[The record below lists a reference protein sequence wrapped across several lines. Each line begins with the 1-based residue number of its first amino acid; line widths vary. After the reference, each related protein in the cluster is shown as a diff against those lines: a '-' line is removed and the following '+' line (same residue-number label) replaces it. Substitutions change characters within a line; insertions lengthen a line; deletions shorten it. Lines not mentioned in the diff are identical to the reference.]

1 MVAKRVVELTTQ
13 LIQAEGGEQQDPLI
27 ALKQRELDL
36 KALDIQRRAN
46 ESQMDMQR
54 KSEEFDERI
63 DVEKMKLENQ
73 EVQANKRIQVAKEK
87 IQVSKDKLTTSTIPK

>member
-1 MVAKRVVELTTQ
+1 MDLLTAQ
-13 LIQAEGGEQQDPLI
+13 LQAAEASGEQKVDPLV

-36 KALDIQRRAN
+36 KALDIQRRGN

-73 EVQANKRIQVAKEK
+73 ETQSNKRIQVAKEK
-87 IQVSKDKLTTSTIPK
+87 IQVS